1 MVETRTKIERER
13 ERERERDKFLERM
26 LKKIYFTNLT
36 NTIIT
41 NCLYSIVNY
50 TKIILEAKTDNRI

>member
-1 MVETRTKIERER
+1 MAETRTNNERER
-13 ERERERDKFLERM
+13 ERERSFLERM

-50 TKIILEAKTDNRI
+50 TKIILEAKIDNRI

>member
-1 MVETRTKIERER
+1 MRERER
-13 ERERERDKFLERM
+13 ERERERSFLERM

-36 NTIIT
+36 NTKIT

-50 TKIILEAKTDNRI
+50 TKIILEAKIDNRI